1 VHAVIIMGGLSDFC
15 LNFSPTV
22 ERLNLALHSALESL
36 LLADAVD
43 AIVGFDGKE
52 HKKKV
57 SMKRSSTTGGTNMQ
71 KNCKLCMEK

>member
-1 VHAVIIMGGLSDFC
+1 MGGLSDFC

-52 HKKKV
+52 HKKK
-57 SMKRSSTTGGTNMQ
+57 SFNEKIEYHRWHQ
-71 KNCKLCMEK
+71 HAEKLQVVHGKVKVK